1 MKRVEDV
8 MVRVPVLTMDDP
20 MTRARQMLRD
30 DIFREIAVTDTKGRY
45 VGYIDITDALRVTD
59 TKSDVLIEG
68 FVREGTAVPPGAS
81 LIAVSQ
87 AIREKNTDTAVV
99 VNEENHVLGG
109 VLLSEIFPILC
120 TREELR
126 GTVRD
131 YMKAGPP
138 ICNADDHLG
147 KIYSKMIECDISA
160 FAVIKEKNLTGMLS
174 RRDILK
180 NGRVRKSLENGG
192 KVPVESVMTTPVIT
206 IEKDES
212 ISAAAEL
219 MVSHDLS
226 QLPVVDGDVLVGMID
241 RHGVL
246 NGLHAKE

>member
-1 MKRVEDV
+1 MKSAEDV
-8 MVRVPVLTMDDP
+8 MVRIPVLTTGEP
-20 MTRARQMLRD
+20 MTRARQVLRD
-30 DIFREIAVTDTKGRY
+30 DIFREIAVTDPKGRY
-45 VGYIDITDALRVTD
+45 VGYIDITDVLRVTD

-68 FVREGTAVPPGAS
+68 FVRDGTTVPAGAS

-87 AIREKNTDTAVV
+87 AIREKNTDIAVIV
-99 VNEENHVLGG
+99 DEENHVLGG

-126 GTVRD
+126 GTVGD
-131 YMKAGPP
+131 YMKHRPAV
-138 ICNADDHLG
+138 CNAEDSLG
-147 KIYSKMIECDISA
+147 KIYSKMIESGISA
-160 FAVIKEKNLTGMLS
+160 FAVMKDKSLTGMLS
-174 RRDILK
+174 RRDILN
-180 NGRVRKSLENGG
+180 NGRVRKSLESGG

-206 IEKDES
+206 IEKDAS

-219 MVSHDLS
+219 MVGHDLS
-226 QLPVVDGDVLVGMID
+226 QIPVVDGDVLVGMID